1 MGITNSN
8 KELSAARIDSGGS
21 FRVGLFLTAE
31 PDVVTKPTDIALI
44 LDRWRQHEPCGRLCQ
59 SF

>member
-21 FRVGLFLTAE
+21 FQVRAE
-31 PDVVTKPTDIALI
+31 PDIVTKPTDIVLI
-44 LDRWRQHEPCGRLCQ
+44 LDRWRQHEPCGHLWQ